1 MSYFQRILT
10 LVLAGLL
17 SAGSLPAASQSTPL
31 SAPAQLGST
40 GSAESIDR
48 GWEGLARVLRS
59 MSPSVDTSIPPTGS
73 EIAARIEGLLKA
85 GRFEQAL
92 KEIDQRLALE
102 TQRATPGT
110 DVQLL
115 FLQAYAYSALGRL
128 AEAEAIYRRMTI
140 RFPELAEPWNNLA
153 AIYVQRGDLEQARV
167 ALETAIMINPD
178 YKAALSNLGDVQLMI
193 AMKAYQR
200 AAGTPGASMPELA
213 RKMNAVRQILD
224 GKLDPAAVGSSPGK
238 TSQSG
243 PSNRSNAAPLS
254 K

>member
-1 MSYFQRILT
+1 MT
-10 LVLAGLL
+10 LVGLL
-17 SAGSLPAASQSTPL
+17 SALSLPAASQSTPM
-31 SAPAQLGST
+31 SAPTQLGPTDSR
-40 GSAESIDR
+40 ESIDR

-92 KEIDQRLALE
+92 KEIDQRISLE
-102 TQRATPGT
+102 TQRSTPGT

-115 FLQAYAYSALGRL
+115 FLQAYAYAALGRL
-128 AEAEAIYRRMTI
+128 PEAEAIYRRMTI

-167 ALETAIMINPD
+167 ALETAIMIHPD
-178 YKAALSNLGDVQLMI
+178 YREALSNLGDVQLMI
-193 AMKAYQR
+193 AIKAYQR
-200 AAGTPGASMPELA
+200 ARSAPGAAMPDLA
-213 RKMNAVRQILD
+213 RKINAIRHILD
-224 GKLDPAAVGSSPGK
+224 GKTEPVAVAPSTSKTDQRSP
-238 TSQSG
+238 SQ
-243 PSNRSNAAPLS
+243 PSQAPLS

>member
-1 MSYFQRILT
+1 MFSSQRILIMT
-10 LVLAGLL
+10 LACLL

-31 SAPAQLGST
+31 SAPAQLGPT
-40 GSAESIDR
+40 GSTESIDR

-59 MSPSVDTSIPPTGS
+59 MSPSVDTSIPPTGA
-73 EIAARIEGLLKA
+73 EITARIEGLLKA

-92 KEIDQRLALE
+92 KEIDQRLSVE

-115 FLQAYAYSALGRL
+115 FLQAYTYAALGRL
-128 AEAEAIYRRMTI
+128 PEAEAIYKRMTI

-153 AIYVQRGDLEQARV
+153 AIYVQRGDLEQARG
-167 ALETAIMINPD
+167 ALETAIMINPA
-178 YKAALSNLGDVQLMI
+178 YKSALSNLGDVQLMI

-200 AAGTPGASMPELA
+200 AAGTPGDAMPELA
-213 RKMNAVRQILD
+213 RKIQAVRQVLD
-224 GKLDPAAVGSSPGK
+224 GKLEPAKAGSSPSK
-238 TSQSG
+238 TSQPA
-243 PSNRSNAAPLS
+243 PSNPNKATLS